1 MAPLDAV
8 SAISSIPY
16 QGHVSSVTGLASA
29 DFKSL
34 LDGGLAQV
42 DQGLKVAD
50 QQVRALAAGH
60 EIAPHEV
67 MISMEQARMHL
78 TLLVEVRN
86 RVIEAYQELA
96 RMQL

>member
-1 MAPLDAV
+1 MALDAIA
-8 SAISSIPY
+8 AIS
-16 QGHVSSVTGLASA
+16 GALAPTQSPPTTSTVGT
-29 DFKSL
+29 DFRNV
-34 LDGGLAQV
+34 LDAGLAQV
-42 DQGLKVAD
+42 DQGLKAAD
-50 QQVRALAAGH
+50 HQVRALAAGA

-86 RVIEAYQELA
+86 RVVEAYQELA

>member
-1 MAPLDAV
+1 MALDAIA
-8 SAISSIPY
+8 AISGAPAPM
-16 QGHVSSVTGLASA
+16 QTHAAPGTGGT
-29 DFKSL
+29 DFRNM
-34 LDGGLAQV
+34 LDAGLAQV
-42 DQGLKVAD
+42 DQGLKAAD
-50 QQVRALAAGH
+50 QQVRALAAGE

-86 RVIEAYQELA
+86 RVVEAYQELA

>member
-1 MAPLDAV
+1 MAIDAIDAV
-8 SAISSIPY
+8 SPMPTQLQVGAPA
-16 QGHVSSVTGLASA
+16 QMASA
-29 DFKSL
+29 DFRSV

-42 DQGLKVAD
+42 DQGLKAAD

-86 RVIEAYQELA
+86 RVVEAYQELA

>member
-1 MAPLDAV
+1 MAPVGAVSAV
-8 SAISSIPY
+8 SAIPFPE
-16 QGHVSSVTGLASA
+16 QASSVTGLAST

-60 EIAPHEV
+60 DIAPHEV

>member
-1 MAPLDAV
+1 MAIEAIPAITALTSTPQAL
-8 SAISSIPY
+8 SAESAASS
-16 QGHVSSVTGLASA
+16 
-29 DFKSL
+29 DFRSL
-34 LDGGLAQV
+34 LDGGLSQV
-42 DQGLKVAD
+42 DQGLKAAD
-50 QQVRALAAGH
+50 QQVRALAAGQ

-86 RVIEAYQELA
+86 RVVEAYQELA

>member
-1 MAPLDAV
+1 MAIE
-8 SAISSIPY
+8 AIPAI
-16 QGHVSSVTGLASA
+16 TALASA
-29 DFKSL
+29 PQAMSAESAASTDFRSL

-42 DQGLKVAD
+42 DQGLKAAD
-50 QQVRALAAGH
+50 QQVRALAAGQ
-60 EIAPHEV
+60 EVAPHEV

-86 RVIEAYQELA
+86 RVVEAYQELA

>member
-1 MAPLDAV
+1 MAIDAISAV
-8 SAISSIPY
+8 SATPV
-16 QGHVSSVTGLASA
+16 QLQAGAPAQLAST
-29 DFKSL
+29 DFRGL

-42 DQGLKVAD
+42 DQGLKAAD

-86 RVIEAYQELA
+86 RVVEAYQELA

>member
-1 MAPLDAV
+1 MAIDAINAV
-8 SAISSIPY
+8 SPMPTQLQAGAPA
-16 QGHVSSVTGLASA
+16 QMANVDFRSV
-29 DFKSL
+29 

-42 DQGLKVAD
+42 DQGLKAAD

-86 RVIEAYQELA
+86 RVVEAYQELA

>member
-1 MAPLDAV
+1 MEL
-8 SAISSIPY
+8 SAITAISGSPSQVHASIAPAAA
-16 QGHVSSVTGLASA
+16 GP
-29 DFKSL
+29 DFRSL

-42 DQGLKVAD
+42 DQSLKVAD

-60 EIAPHEV
+60 QIAPHEV

-86 RVIEAYQELA
+86 RMVEAYQELA

>member
-1 MAPLDAV
+1 MALDAIA
-8 SAISSIPY
+8 AISGALVPAQSPPTTSTV
-16 QGHVSSVTGLASA
+16 GT
-29 DFKSL
+29 DFRNA
-34 LDGGLAQV
+34 LDAGLAQV
-42 DQGLKVAD
+42 DQGLKAAD
-50 QQVRALAAGH
+50 HQVRALAAGE

-86 RVIEAYQELA
+86 RVVEAYQELA

>member
-1 MAPLDAV
+1 MAIDAINAL
-8 SAISSIPY
+8 SPIPA
-16 QGHVSSVTGLASA
+16 QLQAGAPMQLASA
-29 DFKSL
+29 DFRGL

-42 DQGLKVAD
+42 DQGLKAAD

-86 RVIEAYQELA
+86 RVVEAYQELA